1 MSDEWIKKQGMYMQ
15 WNITPGTGK
24 ENEILPFA
32 TMWMGLESIML

>member
-15 WNITPGTGK
+15 WNITPSIGK
-24 ENEILPFA
+24 ENEILAFA